1 MESQNQNPFF
11 LDILQDNEQGF
22 ESFDSSNLMSTPHS
36 DVNVHQSPPQV
47 EMGQSI
53 PPIAKKSTTKRGQRG
68 INFTIDEDIK
78 LVLAWLNVSLDAV
91 TSTDQKHTTFW
102 ERIWSTFHNDKKFNR
117 TKDSLNSRWSTIQKE
132 TNKSKG
138 DQQFEDAKT
147 MYQINCKNA
156 FQLEHCWRILRN
168 ETKWLILRDS
178 LKARTRRP
186 ATRPATQP
194 VTQPATQS
202 FASSINV
209 DEDNEEMNFGETL
222 ERPIGKKAEKEK
234 LKKRKNCDDVI
245 PTLSSQLDEI
255 KEEKRRMHEEKK
267 ESMRIALKERR
278 EAMHIALK
286 ERREAMHIASEER
299 RELIR
304 IKEEKNEV
312 EKRKMEDELMMK
324 DTRTMDP
331 EQKEYIRLHHLE
343 ILERLRSKYAS

>member
-1 MESQNQNPFF
+1 
-11 LDILQDNEQGF
+11 
-22 ESFDSSNLMSTPHS
+22 
-36 DVNVHQSPPQV
+36 
-47 EMGQSI
+47 MGQSI

-68 INFTIDEDIK
+68 INFTINEDIK
-78 LVLAWLNVSLDAV
+78 LVSAWLNVSLDAV

-117 TKDSLNSRWSTIQKE
+117 TKDSLNSRWSTIQRE
-132 TNKSKG
+132 TNKFCGCLAQIENRNESG
-138 DQQFEDAKT
+138 KT
-147 MYQINCKNA
+147 
-156 FQLEHCWRILRN
+156 EHDKRILRN
-168 ETKWLILRDS
+168 EAKWLILRDS
-178 LKARTRRP
+178 LKARTRQP
-186 ATRPATQP
+186 ATRPA
-194 VTQPATQS
+194 TQPATQS

-209 DEDNEEMNFGETL
+209 DEDNEEMNSGETL
-222 ERPIGKKAEKEK
+222 ERPIGKKAENEK

-255 KEEKRRMHEEKK
+255 KEEKRSMHEEKK
-267 ESMRIALKERR
+267 ESMRIALEERR
-278 EAMHIALK
+278 EAMRIASE
-286 ERREAMHIASEER
+286 ERREAMRIASEER

-331 EQKEYIRLHHLE
+331 EQKEYIRLRRLK

>member
-1 MESQNQNPFF
+1 
-11 LDILQDNEQGF
+11 
-22 ESFDSSNLMSTPHS
+22 
-36 DVNVHQSPPQV
+36 
-47 EMGQSI
+47 MGQSI

-78 LVLAWLNVSLDAV
+78 LVSAWLNVSLDAV

-117 TKDSLNSRWSTIQKE
+117 TKDSLNSRWSTIQRE
-132 TNKSKG
+132 TNKFCGCLAQIENQNESGKTEY
-138 DQQFEDAKT
+138 DKIEDAKT

-168 ETKWLILRDS
+168 EAKWLILRDS
-178 LKARTRRP
+178 LKARTRQP
-186 ATRPATQP
+186 ATRLATQPATQP
-194 VTQPATQS
+194 AIQS

-209 DEDNEEMNFGETL
+209 DEENEEMNFGETL
-222 ERPIGKKAEKEK
+222 ERPIGKKAEKKK

-245 PTLSSQLDEI
+245 PTLSSQFDEI

-267 ESMRIALKERR
+267 ESMRIALEEQR
-278 EAMHIALK
+278 EAM
-286 ERREAMHIASEER
+286 RIASEEQ

-331 EQKEYIRLHHLE
+331 EQKEYIRLRRLE